1 VAYLT
6 KGEKPARPALKLCL
20 PGKGLMGQQ
29 GRVDMSVANQL
40 SVLNARLGK
49 LTMLTWT
56 DRLDAKLL
64 KLKKDGLSFA
74 EIGERMGI
82 TRNAALGRFQRLNG
96 VVFPSTLERRRTRA
110 AAARLKKETRLKK
123 EAELIRKMKAAI
135 AAGTDKGNAM
145 SQAHAAGATF
155 VAIGEVFGISSVRAY
170 QIANGR

>member
-1 VAYLT
+1 
-6 KGEKPARPALKLCL
+6 
-20 PGKGLMGQQ
+20 
-29 GRVDMSVANQL
+29 
-40 SVLNARLGK
+40 
-49 LTMLTWT
+49 MLTWT

-64 KLKKDGLSFA
+64 KLKKEGLSFA

-96 VVFPSTLERRRTRA
+96 VVFASTLERRRTRA
-110 AAARLKKETRLKK
+110 AAARAKKEARLKK

-135 AAGTDKGNAM
+135 AAGTDKGKAM

-155 VAIGEVFGISSVRAY
+155 VAIGEVLGISSVRAY